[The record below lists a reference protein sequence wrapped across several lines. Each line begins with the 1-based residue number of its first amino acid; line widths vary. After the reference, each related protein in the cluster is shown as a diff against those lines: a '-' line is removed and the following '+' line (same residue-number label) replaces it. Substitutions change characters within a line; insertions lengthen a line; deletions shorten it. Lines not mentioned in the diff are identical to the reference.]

1 VVLGTLGRREAEQ
14 GESPDLTDRER
25 PIVRRQ
31 VRRVVVQSAGVA
43 LVVTAVLLLLP
54 AEVWSTNTT
63 FYDRFYTFP
72 GKKVAKLEI
81 DPDGR
86 SVDIDRANNVWPR
99 AAAPLPPKQP

>member
-54 AEVWSTNTT
+54 A
-63 FYDRFYTFP
+63 
-72 GKKVAKLEI
+72 
-81 DPDGR
+81 
-86 SVDIDRANNVWPR
+86 
-99 AAAPLPPKQP
+99 